1 MLVFLILKYVLDYVA
16 ESINFYDR
24 REEECVYMMKPTIP
38 QTGDIR
44 GALLADAGI
53 K

>member
-38 QTGDIR
+38 QTGDIQEANPA
-44 GALLADAGI
+44 GMGI